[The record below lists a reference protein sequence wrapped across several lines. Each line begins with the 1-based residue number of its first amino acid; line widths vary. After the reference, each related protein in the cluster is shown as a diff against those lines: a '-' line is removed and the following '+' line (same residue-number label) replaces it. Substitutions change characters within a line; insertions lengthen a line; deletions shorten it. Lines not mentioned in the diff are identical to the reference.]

1 MKSWLAGK
9 EGKGMYS
16 EEKIVRIPFIEYKH
30 KNEGWK
36 DKKEGRVVEG
46 GSGGLWTNKRQNG
59 NGIPDEKEVI

>member
-1 MKSWLAGK
+1 
-9 EGKGMYS
+9 MYS